1 MAKRMTVVFE
11 DERLYAA
18 LRAEAA
24 RKGRPATDIV
34 VQAIHEWL
42 DAKADDPLRADLEEA
57 RQEWER
63 EGGREAGDFLAQITA
78 SS

>member
-1 MAKRMTVVFE
+1 VAKRVTVVFE
-11 DERLYAA
+11 DERLYTA
-18 LRAEAA
+18 LQEEAA

-34 VQAIHEWL
+34 VQAIREWL

>member
-24 RKGRPATDIV
+24 RKGRPATDVV
-34 VQAIHEWL
+34 VQAIREWL
-42 DAKADDPLRADLEEA
+42 DAKADDPLRADLEAA

-63 EGGREAGDFLAQITA
+63 DGGREAGDFLAQITA